1 MDSVVVLA
9 WLVDGS
15 IRDEGS
21 CGDEQKGR
29 ERLSVRPKVQTLPG
43 RTSRLRQSGR
53 ETGVDE
59 RCKYVFFDGLTA
71 GVVPTLPALLA
82 PDVFWVDLTTSFPS
96 DSPPPAFTPPLEAD
110 PPFPALP
117 PTGVRTRV
125 EEDRT
130 LRGGAVLEMGFL
142 LALMAGIMRA
152 I

>member
-1 MDSVVVLA
+1 M
-9 WLVDGS
+9 
-15 IRDEGS
+15 
-21 CGDEQKGR
+21 
-29 ERLSVRPKVQTLPG
+29 
-43 RTSRLRQSGR
+43 
-53 ETGVDE
+53 DE

-82 PDVFWVDLTTSFPS
+82 PDVFWVDLTTPFPS
-96 DSPPPAFTPPLEAD
+96 DSPPPAFTPPLEAE

-117 PTGVRTRV
+117 PIGVRTRV

-142 LALMAGIMRA
+142 LALMAGMMRA